1 MRGRLNAPIIPWKD
15 GFAISR
21 QPSLGRERTRS
32 VAVAVVAEQ
41 IIGREP
47 ELASLAAFLDT
58 AVDASAAALLLEG
71 EAGIGKTTLWRAA
84 VEDARDRGY
93 RVLACRPAESE
104 AKLSFAALGD
114 MVEGVLDEALPVLP
128 EPQRQALEIALLRA
142 EGTSAPPKQRAV
154 SLGVLGVLRALA
166 SSAPLLLAIDDAQW
180 LDRSSARVL
189 EFVLRR
195 LVQSRSRILLSAR
208 ANQLAESPL
217 GLERAFPVER
227 LQRLE
232 IGPLS
237 VGALGRLLRS
247 RLDVSF
253 PRPTLLQL
261 HRAATGNP
269 FFALELA
276 RAVARKEGQPAPGA
290 PLPVPANVQALLG
303 ERLARLPEGVREA
316 LALVAALDQPTPEL
330 VAAALPAPG
339 RSDQLL
345 GQAASAGVIEFD
357 DGRIV
362 FSHPLIAAAIYS
374 QLEPPRRRRL
384 HRRLAEIV
392 NDPEERARH
401 LAAATVDPNREVAA
415 VLEEAAKR
423 AHARGAPDA
432 AGELCERAAEL
443 TPSALSEEVHHRRL
457 ASADFYFEAGNT
469 PRART
474 FLEQELGAVPVGPA
488 RAAVLLRLG
497 IVVGLAESRHVANA
511 LYREGLS
518 QVGDDDRLRA
528 ALHLQLAWNIML
540 VDHIPSGEP
549 EARAALEVAEGLQ
562 DDALLAQTLALL
574 GNFEFY
580 LGRGITAEIMER
592 ALALERSAPE
602 LGIDQRPSTLFAL
615 MLMGVDELDDAC
627 SKLER
632 LRDEALE
639 HGDATVQSIFS
650 YLSRLECRAGNW
662 KRAAAYADEALEL
675 ALESGRGLI
684 EAQALNDKCWVEA
697 HQGKVENAR
706 WHGRRA
712 LELAE
717 RSGTLWIASFSHAYL
732 GFLELSCDD
741 LAAAE
746 HHLSSAAR
754 LYEQRGFEEPAW
766 YAFFPDW
773 IELLIARREL
783 EAARSTLDAF
793 EAKGRGLG
801 RPWVLATA
809 GRCRG
814 LLAAAAGDYDAAL
827 AAFEN
832 ALKEHE
838 RVPRPFDLGRTLLA
852 KGTVLRRGR
861 QKQAARD
868 SLDAALALFEELG
881 AALWAEK
888 ARAELARIGGRAP
901 ASGQL
906 TPTEQRVAALVAEG
920 RSNKEV
926 AAELVVTVKT
936 VEANLSRIY
945 AKLGVRSRT
954 ELARRLSQAGEG
966 AASKD

>member
-142 EGTSAPPKQRAV
+142 EGTSAAPKQRAV

-384 HRRLAEIV
+384 HRRLAAIV

-474 FLEQELGAVPVGPA
+474 VPRAGARRRPSGPA

-549 EARAALEVAEGLQ
+549 EARAAREVAEGLQ

-615 MLMGVDELDDAC
+615 MLMGVDELDDAR

-662 KRAAAYADEALEL
+662 KRAAAYADE
-675 ALESGRGLI
+675 
-684 EAQALNDKCWVEA
+684 
-697 HQGKVENAR
+697 
-706 WHGRRA
+706 A

>member
-208 ANQLAESPL
+208 DNQLAESPL

-362 FSHPLIAAAIYS
+362 FANPQIAAAIYS
-374 QLEPPRRRRL
+374 PLEPPRRRRL

-497 IVVGLAESRHVANA
+497 IVV
-511 LYREGLS
+511 
-518 QVGDDDRLRA
+518 
-528 ALHLQLAWNIML
+528 
-540 VDHIPSGEP
+540 
-549 EARAALEVAEGLQ
+549 
-562 DDALLAQTLALL
+562 
-574 GNFEFY
+574 
-580 LGRGITAEIMER
+580 
-592 ALALERSAPE
+592 
-602 LGIDQRPSTLFAL
+602 
-615 MLMGVDELDDAC
+615 DELDDAR

>member
-166 SSAPLLLAIDDAQW
+166 SSAPLLLAIDDAQ
-180 LDRSSARVL
+180 LRDRSSARVL

-217 GLERAFPVER
+217 GLERPFPVER

-253 PRPTLLQL
+253 TPLLQL

-401 LAAATVDPNREVAA
+401 LAAATVGPNREVAA

-457 ASADFYFEAGNT
+457 ASADFYFEAETHLVRGRSSSRSSAPSQWARREPLYFSASASSSAWQKAAMSRT
-469 PRART
+469 RSTVRGCLRSATTTACVRLSTCSLPGTSCWSTTFQAASRKRAR
-474 FLEQELGAVPVGPA
+474 
-488 RAAVLLRLG
+488 R
-497 IVVGLAESRHVANA
+497 
-511 LYREGLS
+511 
-518 QVGDDDRLRA
+518 
-528 ALHLQLAWNIML
+528 
-540 VDHIPSGEP
+540 
-549 EARAALEVAEGLQ
+549 
-562 DDALLAQTLALL
+562 
-574 GNFEFY
+574 
-580 LGRGITAEIMER
+580 
-592 ALALERSAPE
+592 
-602 LGIDQRPSTLFAL
+602 
-615 MLMGVDELDDAC
+615 
-627 SKLER
+627 
-632 LRDEALE
+632 
-639 HGDATVQSIFS
+639 
-650 YLSRLECRAGNW
+650 SRL
-662 KRAAAYADEALEL
+662 
-675 ALESGRGLI
+675 
-684 EAQALNDKCWVEA
+684 
-697 HQGKVENAR
+697 
-706 WHGRRA
+706 
-712 LELAE
+712 
-717 RSGTLWIASFSHAYL
+717 
-732 GFLELSCDD
+732 
-741 LAAAE
+741 
-746 HHLSSAAR
+746 
-754 LYEQRGFEEPAW
+754 QRGFRTTRCS
-766 YAFFPDW
+766 
-773 IELLIARREL
+773 RRRWRCS
-783 EAARSTLDAF
+783 ATSSST
-793 EAKGRGLG
+793 
-801 RPWVLATA
+801 
-809 GRCRG
+809 
-814 LLAAAAGDYDAAL
+814 
-827 AAFEN
+827 
-832 ALKEHE
+832 
-838 RVPRPFDLGRTLLA
+838 
-852 KGTVLRRGR
+852 
-861 QKQAARD
+861 
-868 SLDAALALFEELG
+868 SG
-881 AALWAEK
+881 AASRLRSWSGHLRSSGPLRSSGSTSGRVRSSLSCSWASTSSTM
-888 ARAELARIGGRAP
+888 LAPNWSACVTRRSSTAMRLSSRSSAISAGSSAGQETGSAP
-901 ASGQL
+901 RR
-906 TPTEQRVAALVAEG
+906 TPTRRSSSRSRVAAG
-920 RSNKEV
+920 
-926 AAELVVTVKT
+926 
-936 VEANLSRIY
+936 
-945 AKLGVRSRT
+945 
-954 ELARRLSQAGEG
+954 
-966 AASKD
+966 

>member
-104 AKLSFAALGD
+104 AKLSLG
-114 MVEGVLDEALPVLP
+114 A
-128 EPQRQALEIALLRA
+128 
-142 EGTSAPPKQRAV
+142 
-154 SLGVLGVLRALA
+154 LGVLRALA

-392 NDPEERARH
+392 NDPEERA
-401 LAAATVDPNREVAA
+401 AT
-415 VLEEAAKR
+415 
-423 AHARGAPDA
+423 
-432 AGELCERAAEL
+432 
-443 TPSALSEEVHHRRL
+443 
-457 ASADFYFEAGNT
+457 
-469 PRART
+469 
-474 FLEQELGAVPVGPA
+474 
-488 RAAVLLRLG
+488 
-497 IVVGLAESRHVANA
+497 
-511 LYREGLS
+511 
-518 QVGDDDRLRA
+518 
-528 ALHLQLAWNIML
+528 W
-540 VDHIPSGEP
+540 
-549 EARAALEVAEGLQ
+549 
-562 DDALLAQTLALL
+562 
-574 GNFEFY
+574 
-580 LGRGITAEIMER
+580 
-592 ALALERSAPE
+592 
-602 LGIDQRPSTLFAL
+602 
-615 MLMGVDELDDAC
+615 
-627 SKLER
+627 
-632 LRDEALE
+632 
-639 HGDATVQSIFS
+639 
-650 YLSRLECRAGNW
+650 
-662 KRAAAYADEALEL
+662 
-675 ALESGRGLI
+675 
-684 EAQALNDKCWVEA
+684 
-697 HQGKVENAR
+697 
-706 WHGRRA
+706 
-712 LELAE
+712 
-717 RSGTLWIASFSHAYL
+717 
-732 GFLELSCDD
+732 
-741 LAAAE
+741 
-746 HHLSSAAR
+746 
-754 LYEQRGFEEPAW
+754 
-766 YAFFPDW
+766 
-773 IELLIARREL
+773 
-783 EAARSTLDAF
+783 
-793 EAKGRGLG
+793 
-801 RPWVLATA
+801 
-809 GRCRG
+809 
-814 LLAAAAGDYDAAL
+814 
-827 AAFEN
+827 
-832 ALKEHE
+832 
-838 RVPRPFDLGRTLLA
+838 
-852 KGTVLRRGR
+852 LRR
-861 QKQAARD
+861 
-868 SLDAALALFEELG
+868 
-881 AALWAEK
+881 
-888 ARAELARIGGRAP
+888 P
-901 ASGQL
+901 
-906 TPTEQRVAALVAEG
+906 
-920 RSNKEV
+920 
-926 AAELVVTVKT
+926 
-936 VEANLSRIY
+936 
-945 AKLGVRSRT
+945 
-954 ELARRLSQAGEG
+954 
-966 AASKD
+966 